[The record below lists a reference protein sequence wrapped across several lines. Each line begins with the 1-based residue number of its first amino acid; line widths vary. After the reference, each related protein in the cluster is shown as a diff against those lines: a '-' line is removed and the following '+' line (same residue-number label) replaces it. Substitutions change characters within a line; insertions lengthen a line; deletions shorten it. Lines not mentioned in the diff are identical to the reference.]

1 MNREEY
7 LSLAFRLN
15 FIFEFVR
22 NLFSEEELKEFLDY
36 IEQADTTLP
45 LTNPTMWDNHYHDI
59 DKARER
65 VKALLSMVEVIK
77 EERNGK
83 ANLA

>member
-7 LSLAFRLN
+7 LDLAFRLN

-36 IEQADTTLP
+36 IEQIDTTLP
-45 LTNPTMWDNHYHDI
+45 LVNPALWDNNYQDI
-59 DKARER
+59 KKARKR
-65 VKALLSMVEVIK
+65 VKALLSMVKIIK
-77 EERNGK
+77 EERNGNK
-83 ANLA
+83 

>member
-15 FIFEFVR
+15 FIFEFVQ

-36 IEQADTTLP
+36 IEQVDTTLP
-45 LTNPTMWDNHYHDI
+45 LTNPTLWDNHYHDI
-59 DKARER
+59 DKARKR
-65 VKALLSMVEVIK
+65 VKALLVVMKAIK
-77 EERNGK
+77 NEQNEKRRIK
-83 ANLA
+83 